1 MWQIQR
7 YTNKQMGSF
16 ISPLIKIICFYEKI
30 TAKIIVVFYWTVL
43 WEGIKSCFLLDRLVV
58 VD

>member
-30 TAKIIVVFYWTVL
+30 TAKIIVVF
-43 WEGIKSCFLLDRLVV
+43 LLESPMVGD
-58 VD
+58 